1 MHKKIVL
8 GLFFALA
15 VVQLS
20 APVSMILR
28 QENIFKVGEEFKFRT
43 QPVDPFDAFRGRYV
57 ALRLEENQVVN
68 TESTNFKSGQQVFA
82 QIVVGADGFAKLGA
96 GTRSA
101 PVDTA
106 FIKARVSYVN
116 GNKVYL
122 DLPIDRYYMQEFK
135 APRAEELYRKHSSR
149 QVSDAYVV
157 VKISGGVPV
166 VKALYVAGK
175 PIEDL
180 LK

>member
-1 MHKKIVL
+1 MYKKLLLV
-8 GLFFALA
+8 LFFALA
-15 VVQLS
+15 VVQLG
-20 APVSMILR
+20 APVSTILQ
-28 QENIFKVGEEFKFRT
+28 QEKILKAGKEFKFRT

-57 ALRLEENQVVN
+57 ALRLEENHGVN
-68 TESTNFKSGQQVFA
+68 IAGLNFKSGQKVFA
-82 QIVVGADGFAKLGA
+82 QIVSGDDGFAKLVA
-96 GTRSA
+96 VTRTA
-101 PVDTA
+101 PGDTA

-122 DLPIDRYYMQEFK
+122 DLPVDRYYMEEAK
-135 APRAEELYRKHSSR
+135 APKAEELYRKHSSG

-157 VKISGGVPV
+157 VKIIDGEPV

-175 PIEDL
+175 PVEEL